1 MQPIPIT
8 KIVLYPRPHVDNIA
22 ALFLLREFGLA
33 DFPGIETAALEF
45 WPVVPPGKTPEQYEA
60 EGILFVDLGGGRF
73 DHHHDEH
80 QPNVAKTT
88 AAQLVAEH
96 LGLADQPV
104 LKRLLEFVRRD
115 DVEGRGIVSKDPLD
129 RAFGLPAII
138 MNLNRNY
145 PKNPEFVV
153 DLVTRIFQSWYAEEY
168 RRKVLMPQEW
178 AELQAKGLAQ
188 KISIPTSVRPLTVV
202 TIESDSP
209 TMVGFLRAV
218 GDVQADIVIQRMST
232 GHTNIVTKQDRD
244 RTAEKLKIGPL
255 VAAVRR
261 AEAEKKGAT
270 AVLEPSIDLARPGRV
285 DGVEEWYFDTAA
297 NTIQNGGAA
306 HQGIPP
312 THLSIAEI
320 VALLPTALAEAVP
333 VERPRHDRRS
343 PSGPQVLRFSDL
355 RRQPP
360 AGPAA

>member
-1 MQPIPIT
+1 MEPIPIS
-8 KIVLYPRPHVDNIA
+8 KIILYPRPHVDNIA

-33 DFPGIETAALEF
+33 AFPGIETAALEF
-45 WPVVPPGKTPEQYEA
+45 WPVVPPGKTPDEYEA
-60 EGILFVDLGGGRF
+60 EGVLFVDLGGGRF

-115 DVEGRGIVSKDPLD
+115 DVEGRGIISKDPLD

-178 AELQAKGLAQ
+178 AELQANGRAQ
-188 KISIPTSVRPLTVV
+188 KIHIPTSVRPLTVV
-202 TIESDSP
+202 AIESDSP

-218 GDVQADIVIQRMST
+218 GDVQADIVIQRMSS

-244 RTAEKLKIGPL
+244 RTMAKLNIGPL
-255 VAAVRR
+255 VSAVRS
-261 AEAEKKGAT
+261 AEAAKKGLALP
-270 AVLEPSIDLARPGRV
+270 ADVDLAKPGRIE
-285 DGVEEWYFDTAA
+285 GLEEWYFDTAA
-297 NTIQNGGAA
+297 NTLQNGGAA
-306 HQGIPP
+306 SQGISP
-312 THLSIAEI
+312 THLSISEL
-320 VALLPTALAEAVP
+320 VELLPMALADAVP
-333 VERPRHDRRS
+333 AERPRNDRRS
-343 PSGPQVLRFSDL
+343 QTGPQVLRFSDL

-360 AGPAA
+360 VGPAA